1 MIEENFGL
9 TNIMKMIYTKE
20 SIEGFSLLQKHG
32 FYISSISGNPC
43 MQGTD
48 GFQVWHISSGCKF
61 TSNLEHP
68 LSRS

>member
-32 FYISSISGNPC
+32 FYISSIA
-43 MQGTD
+43 TKLIIR
-48 GFQVWHISSGCKF
+48 WKIII
-61 TSNLEHP
+61 
-68 LSRS
+68 

>member
-32 FYISSISGNPC
+32 FYISSIA
-43 MQGTD
+43 TKL
-48 GFQVWHISSGCKF
+48 II
-61 TSNLEHP
+61 
-68 LSRS
+68 R